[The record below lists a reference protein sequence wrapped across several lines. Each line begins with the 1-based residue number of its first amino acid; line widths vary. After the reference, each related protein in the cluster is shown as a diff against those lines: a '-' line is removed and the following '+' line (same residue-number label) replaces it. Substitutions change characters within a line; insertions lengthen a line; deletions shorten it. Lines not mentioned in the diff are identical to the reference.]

1 MLNSS
6 SLVEPNCAK
15 PKQIMPLPSTQ
26 TRGVRYRF
34 GDGCQNATQDLM
46 RTRGTPGH
54 RHIDRDDIGH
64 ATATGVA
71 LAEDAARAPAVAD
84 RNDQFRVRGRIV
96 GASQCQLHILCDRSR
111 NQQQVCV
118 ARAGYESDTQPFNVV
133 KRIIEGMD
141 FQLATIAGPGVNGS
155 NTQRTAKYFKNARLQ
170 LVGNTQR
177 VV

>member
-1 MLNSS
+1 MLSAS
-6 SLVEPNCAK
+6 CLVEPNRAK
-15 PKQIMPLPSTQ
+15 PKQIMPLPNTQDITRQHGLGSLTAPQ

-34 GDGCQNATQDLM
+34 GNGCQNATQDLM

-96 GASQCQLHILCDRSR
+96 GAPQCELHILCDRSR

-118 ARAGYESDTQPFNVV
+118 ARTGYESDTKPLYIV
-133 KRIIEGMD
+133 KRIMECMD
-141 FQLATIAGPGVNGS
+141 LQLATVTGPGVN
-155 NTQRTAKYFKNARLQ
+155 
-170 LVGNTQR
+170 
-177 VV
+177 